1 MNGEQIFQV
10 AYLAAVAFGLFG
22 YILRDSGVIGH
33 KSRERW

>member
-22 YILRDSGVIGH
+22 YILRDCCVIGGG
-33 KSRERW
+33 KCKR